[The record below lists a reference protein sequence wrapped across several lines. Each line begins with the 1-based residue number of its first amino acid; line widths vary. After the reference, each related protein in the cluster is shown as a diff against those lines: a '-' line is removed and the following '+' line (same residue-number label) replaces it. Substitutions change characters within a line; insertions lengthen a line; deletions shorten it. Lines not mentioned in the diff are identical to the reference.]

1 MTDKNLRRRLAAVID
16 QHHQADE
23 WGYQVEECRC
33 GDDRDGTETWAD
45 HLALVL
51 SDLLMNEGDELVAV
65 VQGAVVESINKI
77 GRTLIG
83 LQFTPV
89 DLSPISDANVI
100 EAIRVCTERNT

>member
-23 WGYQVEECRC
+23 WDYQVEECRC

-51 SDLLMNEGDELVAV
+51 SDLLMNEGD
-65 VQGAVVESINKI
+65 S
-77 GRTLIG
+77 
-83 LQFTPV
+83 
-89 DLSPISDANVI
+89 
-100 EAIRVCTERNT
+100 